1 MTDAPKDRKLS
12 RVARDLAWGNWATK
26 TERAMLLGPRGEV
39 REVFSPGDTAF
50 LATRERMLG
59 AGQLSAVV
67 YLRALA
73 IEDVLQASLVE
84 FFGPDGERSTHVL
97 FTRDEGQH
105 WLGVSNDSVDQWIS
119 NFAKKGG
126 SKDENQQ

>member
-1 MTDAPKDRKLS
+1 MTDAPKDRKLA

-39 REVFSPGDTAF
+39 REVFTPGDSAF
-50 LATRERMLG
+50 LATREQMIG
-59 AGQLSAVV
+59 AGQLSAVI
-67 YLRALA
+67 YLRALT

-84 FFGPDGERSTHVL
+84 FFGPDGERATHIL

-105 WLGVSNDSVDQWIS
+105 WLGVSPGITDRWIQ
-119 NFAKKGG
+119 NFAQRGG
-126 SKDENQQ
+126 SKETDEK